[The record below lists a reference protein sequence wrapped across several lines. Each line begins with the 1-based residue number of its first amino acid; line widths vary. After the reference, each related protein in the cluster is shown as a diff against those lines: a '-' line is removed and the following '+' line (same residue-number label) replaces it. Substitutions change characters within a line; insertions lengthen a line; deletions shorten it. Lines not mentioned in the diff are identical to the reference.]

1 MSTTINALVDRRGGA
16 YTAEEL
22 QDVLN
27 RARRILADT
36 SALLEL
42 EIERLFETEVDV
54 SDDEHLKRIKGL
66 ITQTQKGVQQILDI
80 EAKAGLSVL
89 VGGSALDLDKA
100 REEILRRI
108 ARLVE

>member
-1 MSTTINALVDRRGGA
+1 MSTTINTLVDRRGGA

-42 EIERLFETEVDV
+42 EIERLFATEVDV
-54 SDDEHLKRIKGL
+54 SDDEQLKRIKGL

-80 EAKAGLSVL
+80 EAFLNSLTGEIPEDYIRPPADMVE
-89 VGGSALDLDKA
+89 GG
-100 REEILRRI
+100 E
-108 ARLVE
+108 